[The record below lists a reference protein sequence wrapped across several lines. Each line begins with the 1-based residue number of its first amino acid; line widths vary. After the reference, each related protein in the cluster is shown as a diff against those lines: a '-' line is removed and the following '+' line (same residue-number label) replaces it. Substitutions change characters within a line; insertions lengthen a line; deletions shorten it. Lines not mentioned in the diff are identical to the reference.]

1 MGLLDVASAYEKM
14 LQNPENRG
22 SSAGN
27 LNQSSPSMSEAQ
39 GGGSPPPAPKIEDSD
54 DLWMK
59 EIDKRMANKTINE
72 ATGNTSTNMIL
83 NELKEMKKM
92 MKMVMDVNLRLL
104 EKLK

>member
-1 MGLLDVASAYEKM
+1 MGLLDIASTYEKM
-14 LQNPENRG
+14 LQNPKNRG

-39 GGGSPPPAPKIEDSD
+39 GGGSPPAPKIEDSD

-59 EIDKRMANKTINE
+59 ELDKRIANKKTINE
-72 ATGNTSTNMIL
+72 STGNASTNMIL
-83 NELKEMKKM
+83 NEMKKLNEM
-92 MKMVMDVNLRLL
+92 MKMVMDVNLKLL